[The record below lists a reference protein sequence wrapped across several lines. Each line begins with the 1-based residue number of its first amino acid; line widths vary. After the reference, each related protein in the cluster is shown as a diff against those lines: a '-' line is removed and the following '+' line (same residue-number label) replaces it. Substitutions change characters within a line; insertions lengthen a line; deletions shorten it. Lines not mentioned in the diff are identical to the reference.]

1 MSFIYNIIISI
12 YYFLIT
18 LNSIFNSKSNEWLRG
33 RKSLWTDLEIKTKN
47 IKNIVWFHCA
57 SHGEYEQ
64 AKELIKS
71 YKLKYK
77 NHKILLTF
85 SLLLD
90 IKILKI

>member
-12 YYFLIT
+12 YYFLIA

-57 SHGEYEQ
+57 SYGEYEQ

-71 YKLKYK
+71 VS
-77 NHKILLTF
+77 I
-85 SLLLD
+85 S
-90 IKILKI
+90 